1 MNWRI
6 TVLVTRFFDYACKI
20 PLLIEWQNVQASE
33 SIPLPILIVAKVPFD
48 VLPKPI

>member
-1 MNWRI
+1 M
-6 TVLVTRFFDYACKI
+6 LVKF

-48 VLPKPI
+48 VLHLTSPISVYVITSHAL